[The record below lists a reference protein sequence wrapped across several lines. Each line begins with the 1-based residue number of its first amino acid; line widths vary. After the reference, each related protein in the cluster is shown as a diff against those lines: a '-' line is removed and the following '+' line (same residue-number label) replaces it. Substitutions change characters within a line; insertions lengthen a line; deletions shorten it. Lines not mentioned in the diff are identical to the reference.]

1 MNLPRLLV
9 LTDRHPTTRPL
20 VDVVRAA
27 VDGGARAVVLRE
39 KDLPRAVRAHLADQ
53 LRPILTEAGAL
64 LVVASDA
71 TIPADGVH
79 LAAGDHLP
87 ANRPEL
93 VGRSCHDPAGLRA
106 AAAEGCDWATLSPI
120 FPSPSKPGYGPVLG
134 RAALASAPLPVYALG
149 GVDVGRA
156 AACVAAG
163 AVGVAVMGA
172 VMRATDPA
180 AVVANLLRALDS
192 EAGR

>member
-1 MNLPRLLV
+1 MNLPRLLI
-9 LTDRHPTTRPL
+9 LTDRHQTTRPL

-39 KDLPRAVRAHLADQ
+39 KDLPRAARAHLADQ
-53 LRPILTEAGAL
+53 LRPILSEAGAI

-79 LAAGDHLP
+79 LAARDHLP
-87 ANRPEL
+87 VNRPPL
-93 VGRSCHDPAGLRA
+93 VGRSCHDPAGLQA
-106 AAAEGCDWATLSPI
+106 TAEEGFDWATLSPI
-120 FPSPSKPGYGPVLG
+120 FPSSSKPGYGPALG
-134 RAALASAPLPVYALG
+134 AAALAGSPLPVYALG
-149 GVDVGRA
+149 GVAVERA

-163 AVGVAVMGA
+163 AAGVAVMGA

-192 EAGR
+192 KAGR